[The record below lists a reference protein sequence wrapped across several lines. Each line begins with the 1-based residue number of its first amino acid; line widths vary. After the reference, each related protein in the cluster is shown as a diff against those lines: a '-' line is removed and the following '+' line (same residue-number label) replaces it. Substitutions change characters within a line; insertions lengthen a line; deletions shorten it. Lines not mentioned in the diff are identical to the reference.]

1 MRIISGSLKGHPLKA
16 PKGMSTRPVLDQ
28 VKEAIFNILPSPEGL
43 CILDVFAGTGA
54 LGIEALSRGAKE
66 AAFIEKESE
75 STSVLLEN
83 LKRCRLNE
91 RAHVIAKPLEPACR
105 LLRKKKR
112 QFDWIFCD
120 PPYDKGLI
128 ARALDN
134 PDFLTLAH
142 SETILIIEHSPRERP
157 DSEHWTATNTRRY
170 GQTYISFLRKVEQSK
185 LIIETTTLEEE

>member
-16 PKGMSTRPVLDQ
+16 PKGMNTRPVLDQ

-43 CILDVFAGTGA
+43 CVLDVFAGTGA
-54 LGIEALSRGAKE
+54 LGIESLSRGAKE
-66 AAFIEKESE
+66 AVFIEKESE
-75 STSVLLEN
+75 STRVLLDN
-83 LKRCRLNE
+83 LDRSKLGGQ
-91 RAHVIAKPLEPACR
+91 AHVIAKPLEPACR

-142 SETILIIEHSPRERP
+142 PETILIIEHSPRERP
-157 DSEHWTATNTRRY
+157 DSKHWTVNDSRKY
-170 GQTYISFLRKVEQSK
+170 GQTLISFLQKKV
-185 LIIETTTLEEE
+185 